1 MALADTI
8 LERCRGTIWKLD
20 FWTHHIQLHIFTM
33 SNHDRQILEPRVHAA
48 YVLFWS
54 QCYSTSSK
62 GKLCPFPQCRTS
74 SRLTL
79 YRNAADL
86 WCSGRFLCHSPFEE
100 SSHVPPGTHHNTHII
115 SNRGQEAHDQQ
126 VCRSLSRASIA
137 LVECLPFREKLQYIS
152 PSWWEHVTSSQK
164 VIICLPFDV

>member
-1 MALADTI
+1 MHYNSLHPRARAYVSKNGISELAPTTGWPMI
-8 LERCRGTIWKLD
+8 

-33 SNHDRQILEPRVHAA
+33 SNYDRQILEPRVPAA
-48 YVLFWS
+48 YVLFWL
-54 QCYSTSSK
+54 QCYSTSRR
-62 GKLCPFPQCRTS
+62 GKLCPFPQCCKS

-86 WCSGRFLCHSPFEE
+86 WCSGRFLCQSPFEE
-100 SSHVPPGTHHNTHII
+100 SSHVLLCTHHNTHII

-152 PSWWEHVTSSQK
+152 PSW
-164 VIICLPFDV
+164 